1 MMFLSKGGAM
11 PTLRQQR
18 LRRVWTIR
26 DLAREAGVSQ
36 QSVVNGEAGKPL
48 RIATMRKMANALDVD
63 VWDIDEFAA
72 TLEAMG
78 GAEDLKIAA

>member
-1 MMFLSKGGAM
+1 MLLADRGGAM
-11 PTLRQQR
+11 PTLRQHR

-63 VWDIDEFAA
+63 VWDVDEFAA

-78 GAEDLKIAA
+78 NTDGLKVAA